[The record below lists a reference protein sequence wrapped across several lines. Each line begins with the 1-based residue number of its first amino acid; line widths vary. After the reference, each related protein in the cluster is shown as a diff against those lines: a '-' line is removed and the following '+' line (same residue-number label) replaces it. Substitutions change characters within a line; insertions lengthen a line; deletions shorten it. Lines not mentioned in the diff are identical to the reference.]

1 MFNKKSKE
9 LDKSRD
15 KLTKQL
21 ERMKMQAAD
30 SVESYQWLDGIDWDA
45 LDKDTLREVLERII
59 ERIVIRD
66 KDIEIYFK

>member
-1 MFNKKSKE
+1 
-9 LDKSRD
+9 
-15 KLTKQL
+15 
-21 ERMKMQAAD
+21 MKMQAAD
-30 SVESYQWLDGIDWDA
+30 SVESYQWLDGIDWDS